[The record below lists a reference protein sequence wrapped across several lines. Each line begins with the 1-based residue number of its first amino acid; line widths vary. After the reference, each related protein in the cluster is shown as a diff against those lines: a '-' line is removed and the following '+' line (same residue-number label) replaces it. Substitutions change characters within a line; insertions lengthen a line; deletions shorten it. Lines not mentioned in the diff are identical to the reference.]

1 MAGKGMQIE
10 VDESALQ
17 KYLVSL
23 NQAIKDDQ
31 DDIALKNSE
40 LYLAQKPDEDIQF
53 CKIVA
58 LAKLGKY
65 QQAQQVLANFKRVDE
80 DTKFIKAYLAYR
92 LGHYQEAMDLAES
105 AGAKSIRMTLLRGQ
119 VSCKRENYEMACN
132 IFANI
137 LQEKT
142 TEVRDIYEEVC
153 ANFFN
158 ALALYAWNL
167 VSSKKTVTLSAAMK
181 TGLSTAL
188 EFASTKFEEITV
200 REVYLNLCIL
210 LAIDISYGAGL
221 FTHDETNKYSR
232 EFLEKFKAI
241 YARGDDAMDEETDP
255 NGQLNEEE
263 KDLLISKVI
272 EVIFERR
279 RHRVKIHEGDL
290 AKIESEYHRLGE
302 EDHFLKASVLSY
314 ILYMKMNTNNP
325 TEIHV
330 ITKEAETILVSLKKS
345 KLTKKLQEII
355 STNLHFNKAIS
366 LLLRGKFQDVK
377 ELELSND
384 QWDNLSIKAYVLTK
398 NKRIEDIEK
407 LAIQVQGASARDKF
421 LIALLQLGAYHQL
434 NNQNLYQEKF
444 VHFMNTLVL
453 PEYKQSNGLF
463 NQLSFR
469 EFFNSLVKYIF
480 KNSGLLLQMKSSVKD
495 LVSNF
500 DDVEILHTIAENFAQ
515 KKDYASSEDIY
526 RRILQIEPENDKAK
540 RKSQHFLAMRDP
552 SQVTYDELPQ
562 VTLIDDYERLRQ
574 IEVDFLQYKG
584 AGSKT
589 GAHSSTRHN
598 IRWSNQ

>member
-10 VDESALQ
+10 IDESVLQ
-17 KYLVSL
+17 KYLVAID
-23 NQAIKDDQ
+23 QGIKDDS
-31 DDIALKNSE
+31 DEVVLKNTE
-40 LYLAQKPDEDIQF
+40 LYLSQKPDEEVQF

-58 LAKLGKY
+58 LAKLGRY
-65 QQAQQVLANFKRVDE
+65 QQAQQLLSNLKRSDDE
-80 DTKFIKAYLAYR
+80 TKFIKAYLAYR

-105 AGAKSIRMTLLRGQ
+105 AGGKSIRMTVLRGQ
-119 VSCKRENYEMACN
+119 VSCKRENYEMSCN
-132 IFANI
+132 IFANL
-137 LQEKT
+137 LQEKNADT
-142 TEVRDIYEEVC
+142 KDIFEEIC

-167 VSSKKTVTLSAAMK
+167 VSSKKTVTLSSAMK
-181 TGLSTAL
+181 SGLTTAINYASQ
-188 EFASTKFEEITV
+188 EFENISV

-221 FTHDETNKYSR
+221 FSHDETNKYSR
-232 EFLEKFKAI
+232 EFLERFKSM
-241 YARGDDAMDEETDP
+241 YAQGQEGMNIETQSNEP
-255 NGQLNEEE
+255 LSEEE
-263 KDLLISKVI
+263 KDLLIAKVI

-290 AKIESEYHRLGE
+290 AKIEAEYHRLGE
-302 EDHFLKASVLSY
+302 EDHFLKSSVLSY
-314 ILYMKMNTNNP
+314 ILYMKMNISNP
-325 TEIHV
+325 SEIHV
-330 ITKEAETILVSLKKS
+330 ITKEADAILASLKKS

-398 NKRIEDIEK
+398 NKRIEELEK
-407 LAIQVQGASARDKF
+407 LPLQVQGSNPVDKF
-421 LIALLQLGAYHQL
+421 LVALLQLGAYHQL
-434 NNQNLYQEKF
+434 NNQALYLEKF
-444 VHFMNTLVL
+444 VHFMNNLVL
-453 PEYKQSNGLF
+453 PEYKQTNGLF

-480 KNSGLLLQMKSSVKD
+480 KNSALLLQMKNSVKD
-495 LVSNF
+495 LVANF
-500 DDVEILHTIAENFAQ
+500 DDVEILHTIAENFAN

-526 RRILQIEPENDKAK
+526 KRILQVEPDNDKAK

-552 SQVTYDELPQ
+552 AKVKYDDLPPL
-562 VTLIDDYERLRQ
+562 TLIDDYERLRQ
-574 IEVDFLQYKG
+574 IEVDFLQYKS
-584 AGSKT
+584 AGHKT
-589 GAHSSTRHN
+589 GAHSKVMLDH
-598 IRWSNQ
+598 RWSCQ